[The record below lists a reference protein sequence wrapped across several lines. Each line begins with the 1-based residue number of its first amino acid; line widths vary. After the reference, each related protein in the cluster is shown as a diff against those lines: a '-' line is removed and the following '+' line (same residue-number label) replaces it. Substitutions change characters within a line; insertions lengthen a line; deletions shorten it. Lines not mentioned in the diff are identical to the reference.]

1 MATHASFER
10 HKKEAATHEG
20 KVFVLL
26 NKEGDGAR
34 SLPGDDLLRKA
45 PASKIRTAAA
55 QQRLAV
61 REYKEAARL
70 RPRDQDTKDQLRS
83 ACLVLRR
90 LQALVDGPKQIPM
103 RRFLAHYNLSIR
115 YWDLGEARQAIDEAR
130 ESCKE
135 LAKHGLPR
143 GCAEHN
149 LLLMM
154 QVFTEFKGEQKK
166 LEEALQRSPEAVGP
180 NYDLG
185 IHFFDKRM
193 MIKAEEQLRKTRD
206 RARTSSALQL
216 VEQDLVALQAEAAAS
231 PKIVTALSVAPDS
244 KKAGRMVQVL
254 EDIEDDLKFIG
265 RLKERWCVEEE
276 KGKAGELQATGLRD
290 GSMPQLL
297 PCLHCRYSEDH
308 SACDAWLRDLS
319 VRTDINLQARRKKK
333 LR

>member
-1 MATHASFER
+1 MLDFSSHWQAPGWVHLGTSH
-10 HKKEAATHEG
+10 
-20 KVFVLL
+20 
-26 NKEGDGAR
+26 
-34 SLPGDDLLRKA
+34 PGDDLLRKA

-154 QVFTEFKGEQKK
+154 QVFTEFKGE
-166 LEEALQRSPEAVGP
+166 
-180 NYDLG
+180 
-185 IHFFDKRM
+185 
-193 MIKAEEQLRKTRD
+193 
-206 RARTSSALQL
+206 
-216 VEQDLVALQAEAAAS
+216 
-231 PKIVTALSVAPDS
+231 
-244 KKAGRMVQVL
+244 
-254 EDIEDDLKFIG
+254 
-265 RLKERWCVEEE
+265 
-276 KGKAGELQATGLRD
+276 
-290 GSMPQLL
+290 
-297 PCLHCRYSEDH
+297 
-308 SACDAWLRDLS
+308 
-319 VRTDINLQARRKKK
+319 
-333 LR
+333 